1 MSVVAIGLGILF
13 AGVYVG
19 TFVVGGGLEQARNW
33 YFFFAAVSFLLFVML
48 RVDTC
53 LMIFFAYLSV
63 EGMLKLL
70 TNYNPIVHIGADI
83 ILFFIL
89 VRWAGNKIITG
100 EPFERVPCFGLIAL
114 HSFWIVIQVL
124 NPYSIGLIPSLGS
137 FKVHLTMIPL
147 YFLGYSHMKSD
158 RDLKAFIALQC
169 LLGLVVWGTAMQQ
182 YIQGPASVAWLGP
195 TAQEKLWQFGDQF
208 FRPFGTTASPGAPAN
223 FCHIVLPFLVIG
235 FWIWRGWLVRAI
247 LSCLAILGVATL
259 FVCQVRQIFI
269 LSVVAVMLVVMIAP
283 RTVIARG
290 VAVAA
295 MAVMGMIAYVISQVM
310 GGLVVMTRFL
320 TLLETQ
326 TYTRSRAGSLEGALY
341 NAMNFP
347 FGAGMGR
354 VGAAAGKFEAELA
367 RNPVPVQW
375 SDTFAG
381 QIISEAG
388 VPAFLFLSVILLLVV
403 FHAFRAVLR
412 TEGETRR
419 LTAIAIFSL
428 LVTYIPFSVGGNP
441 IMANPYTAYFWF
453 LGGMVMNMSR
463 APRQENGT

>member
-33 YFFFAAVSFLLFVML
+33 YLFFAAVSFFLFMML
-48 RVDTC
+48 RANTC
-53 LMIFFAYLSV
+53 LMIFFAYLSI

-70 TNYNPIVHIGADI
+70 TNYNPMVHIGADI

-100 EPFERVPCFGLIAL
+100 EPFEHSPYFGLIAL
-114 HSFWIVIQVL
+114 HSFWIVIQVF

-147 YFLGYSHMKSD
+147 YFLGYSVMQSE
-158 RDLKAFIALQC
+158 RDLKAFIVLQYF
-169 LLGLVVWGTAMQQ
+169 LGLVVWGTAMQQ
-182 YIQGPASVAWLGP
+182 YIQGPDSIAWLGP
-195 TAQEKLWQFGDQF
+195 TAQEKLWQFGGYL

-223 FCHIVLPFLVIG
+223 YSFIVLPFLVIG
-235 FWIWRGWLVRAI
+235 FWIWRGWLARVI

-269 LSVVAVMLVVMIAP
+269 WSVVAVMLVVMIAP

-290 VAVAA
+290 IAVVAVAG
-295 MAVMGMIAYVISQVM
+295 MGMVAYVVSQLL
-310 GGLVVMTRFL
+310 GGVVVMARLL
-320 TLLETQ
+320 TLLEGQ
-326 TYTRSRAGSLEGALY
+326 TYVRSREGSLEAALY
-341 NAMNFP
+341 NAINFP

-354 VGAAAGKFEAELA
+354 VGAAAAKFQAELA
-367 RNPVPVQW
+367 QNPVPVRW
-375 SDTFAG
+375 SDTFPG

-388 VPAFLFLSVILLLVV
+388 VPALVFLTLILFLIVL
-403 FHAFRAVLR
+403 HAFQAMRR
-412 TEGETRR
+412 TEGDVPR
-419 LTAIAIFSL
+419 LTAIAIFGLILS
-428 LVTYIPFSVGGNP
+428 YIPFSMGASP
-441 IMANPYTAYFWF
+441 IMGNPYTAYFWF
-453 LGGMVMNMSR
+453 LGGMAMKFSH
-463 APRQENGT
+463 APRQGNGT